1 MLRPVP
7 PKRPKAPERAPS
19 VGSATRSR
27 QKNGL
32 GASSYTA
39 SSLCGRGAGGTHL
52 PVLVE
57 VPVRHHVVVLHHRGH
72 PKSSLTSAGRSGILC
87 VHATQVWID
96 DESVVVFI
104 IAHTN
109 VPASPCP
116 APPPR
121 PTGPKRESRSRAR
134 RRRCTG
140 QRSTRCGLRRGAVVV
155 FLAGV
160 CGWGGAAWTP
170 ASPAMSGVGRWC
182 TTPRLRLPWA
192 TFKWRKIPKP
202 GRKPELAVPPNMA
215 T

>member
-1 MLRPVP
+1 MCPPRARCGSAARDSRPGCGAGADCERTLASRLRRRDRFFPGWLNHVFTRTCVHTAQMLRPVP

-96 DESVVVFI
+96 ESVVVFI
-104 IAHTN
+104 IAHTS
-109 VPASPCP
+109 VPASPC
-116 APPPR
+116 PPR
-121 PTGPKRESRSRAR
+121 PTGPKRERVDRGLVGADAR
-134 RRRCTG
+134 GSGARDAVCVG
-140 QRSTRCGLRRGAVVV
+140 GL
-155 FLAGV
+155 
-160 CGWGGAAWTP
+160 
-170 ASPAMSGVGRWC
+170 
-182 TTPRLRLPWA
+182 
-192 TFKWRKIPKP
+192 
-202 GRKPELAVPPNMA
+202 
-215 T
+215 